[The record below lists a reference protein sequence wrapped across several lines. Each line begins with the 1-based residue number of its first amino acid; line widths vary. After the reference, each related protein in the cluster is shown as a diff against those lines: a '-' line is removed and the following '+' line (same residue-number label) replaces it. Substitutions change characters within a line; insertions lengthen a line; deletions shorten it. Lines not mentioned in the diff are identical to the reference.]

1 MKQEREE
8 KKRKKKNEETQPHG
22 QKSGNP
28 PKGQAQQD
36 KEQIPRPLDEDE
48 EDEMTDERKRA

>member
-8 KKRKKKNEETQPHG
+8 KKRKKKNEETQPRG

-28 PKGQAQQD
+28 PKGQGQED
-36 KEQIPRPLDEDE
+36 TDQIPRPMDDDE
-48 EDEMTDERKRA
+48 EDAITDERKRA

>member
-8 KKRKKKNEETQPHG
+8 KKRKKKNEETEPRG

-28 PKGQAQQD
+28 PKGQEQQD
-36 KEQIPRPLDEDE
+36 TEQIPRPLDEDE
-48 EDEMTDERKRA
+48 EDEMTDQRKRA